1 MEENK
6 SEIKMSLQEIY
17 CIYCVLNTDLVS
29 DYSSFKRREKLTAS
43 QLRSFTI
50 AANRFVL

>member
-29 DYSSFKRREKLTAS
+29 DYSSFKREKLTAS